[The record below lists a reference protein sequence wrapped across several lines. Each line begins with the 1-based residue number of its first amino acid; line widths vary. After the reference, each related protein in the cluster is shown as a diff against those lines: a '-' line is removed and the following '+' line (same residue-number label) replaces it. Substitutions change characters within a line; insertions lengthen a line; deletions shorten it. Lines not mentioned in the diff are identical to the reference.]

1 MNAYF
6 FNITKEEREN
16 ILDKHKEVY
25 DGYVTQYVKP
35 EVQELYVQDLANDK
49 QGITV
54 NNRGEVGVYRNMNI
68 NEMKHDGKDTGL
80 FSNEAELD
88 EQLDMIG
95 DGPMD
100 LENGTVDLDYDNILL
115 GLKNRGWGDISHQR
129 FNDFEKSDKFT
140 RPKTED
146 EYIEQLSKFLHSD
159 NHNDEDDFMKDYE
172 DGWEG
177 NPFDYMKDGGFFDD
191 EDMFDEIDL
200 EDDDFEELGIDDDVK
215 KDTIVLNISE
225 SLDMFRRFSKYN

>member
-49 QGITV
+49 KGITL
-54 NNRGEVGVYRNMNI
+54 NNKGEVGVYRNMNI

-159 NHNDEDDFMKDYE
+159 NHNDEDDFMDYE
-172 DGWEG
+172 GDDASTWPG
-177 NPFDYMKDGGFFDD
+177 NNFYD
-191 EDMFDEIDL
+191 EDMFNEIDL
-200 EDDDFEELGIDDDVK
+200 GDEDFIEIDVDDPIEQTSI
-215 KDTIVLNISE
+215 ILNVSE
-225 SLDMFRRFSKYN
+225 SLDMFRRFTKYN

>member
-6 FNITKEEREN
+6 FNITNEEREN

-35 EVQELYVQDLANDK
+35 EAQELYVQDFANDK
-49 QGITV
+49 KGVTV

-80 FSNEAELD
+80 FSDEAELD
-88 EQLDMIG
+88 EKLDMIG

-100 LENGTVDLDYDNILL
+100 LENGTVDLDN
-115 GLKNRGWGDISHQR
+115 
-129 FNDFEKSDKFT
+129 
-140 RPKTED
+140 
-146 EYIEQLSKFLHSD
+146 
-159 NHNDEDDFMKDYE
+159 EDDFMDY
-172 DGWEG
+172 DGDDSSTWPG
-177 NPFDYMKDGGFFDD
+177 NNFYD

-200 EDDDFEELGIDDDVK
+200 GDEDFEDLGIDDDVK

-225 SLDMFRRFSKYN
+225 SLDMFRRFIKYN

>member
-49 QGITV
+49 KGITL
-54 NNRGEVGVYRNMNI
+54 NNKGEVGVYRNMNI

-80 FSNEAELD
+80 FSNESEID

-95 DGPMD
+95 DGPTD
-100 LENGTVDLDYDNILL
+100 LENGTVDIDYENE
-115 GLKNRGWGDISHQR
+115 
-129 FNDFEKSDKFT
+129 DFLE
-140 RPKTED
+140 
-146 EYIEQLSKFLHSD
+146 
-159 NHNDEDDFMKDYE
+159 DYE

-191 EDMFDEIDL
+191 VDLDDEDFIEIDV
-200 EDDDFEELGIDDDVK
+200 DDPIEQTSI
-215 KDTIVLNISE
+215 ILNVSE
-225 SLDMFRRFSKYN
+225 SLDMFRRFTKYN

>member
-35 EVQELYVQDLANDK
+35 ETQELYVQDLANDK
-49 QGITV
+49 NGITI

-80 FSNEAELD
+80 FSNEAEID

-100 LENGTVDLDYDNILL
+100 LENGTVDLDN
-115 GLKNRGWGDISHQR
+115 
-129 FNDFEKSDKFT
+129 
-140 RPKTED
+140 
-146 EYIEQLSKFLHSD
+146 
-159 NHNDEDDFMKDYE
+159 EDDFMKDYE

-200 EDDDFEELGIDDDVK
+200 EDDDFEDLGIDDDVK

-225 SLDMFRRFSKYN
+225 SLDMFKRFSKYN

>member
-49 QGITV
+49 QGITI
-54 NNRGEVGVYRNMNI
+54 NNKGEVGVYRNMNI
-68 NEMKHDGKDTGL
+68 NEMRHDGKDTGL
-80 FSNEAELD
+80 FSDEAEID

-100 LENGTVDLDYDNILL
+100 LENGTVDLDD
-115 GLKNRGWGDISHQR
+115 
-129 FNDFEKSDKFT
+129 E
-140 RPKTED
+140 TED
-146 EYIEQLSKFLHSD
+146 FLS
-159 NHNDEDDFMKDYE
+159 DYE

-177 NPFDYMKDGGFFDD
+177 NPYEYMKNAGFDDIDLDD
-191 EDMFDEIDL
+191 EDFDDL
-200 EDDDFEELGIDDDVK
+200 GIEDDIE

-225 SLDMFRRFSKYN
+225 SLDMFRRFTKYN

>member
-35 EVQELYVQDLANDK
+35 EVQELYVQDFANDK
-49 QGITV
+49 QGITI
-54 NNRGEVGVYRNMNI
+54 NNRGDVGVYRNMNI

-80 FSNEAELD
+80 FSDEAEID

-100 LENGTVDLDYDNILL
+100 LENGTVDLGDEDEFMDYD
-115 GLKNRGWGDISHQR
+115 GDDVSTWI
-129 FNDFEKSDKFT
+129 
-140 RPKTED
+140 
-146 EYIEQLSKFLHSD
+146 
-159 NHNDEDDFMKDYE
+159 
-172 DGWEG
+172 G
-177 NPFDYMKDGGFFDD
+177 
-191 EDMFDEIDL
+191 IDL
-200 EDDDFEELGIDDDVK
+200 EDEDFDDLGIEDDIE
-215 KDTIVLNISE
+215 KDTIVLNINE
-225 SLDMFRRFSKYN
+225 SLDMFRRFTKYN

>member
-35 EVQELYVQDLANDK
+35 EVQELYVQDFANDK
-49 QGITV
+49 QGITI
-54 NNRGEVGVYRNMNI
+54 NNRGDVGVYRNMNI

-80 FSNEAELD
+80 FSDEAEID

-100 LENGTVDLDYDNILL
+100 LENGTVDL
-115 GLKNRGWGDISHQR
+115 GD
-129 FNDFEKSDKFT
+129 
-140 RPKTED
+140 ED
-146 EYIEQLSKFLHSD
+146 EFMGYD
-159 NHNDEDDFMKDYE
+159 GDDASTWI
-172 DGWEG
+172 G
-177 NPFDYMKDGGFFDD
+177 
-191 EDMFDEIDL
+191 IDL
-200 EDDDFEELGIDDDVK
+200 EDEDIE

-225 SLDMFRRFSKYN
+225 SLDMFRRFTKYN